1 MRISRIALV
10 VVAIISG
17 LDPGSAQSSG
27 AESDRESLRIFLQG
41 ALPAQPAFNLSGS
54 PCRWPGVSC
63 SDTDSRVT
71 RIDWQGWELRGSIP
85 QDSIGR
91 LDSLLYLNLYNNSI
105 SGTLPPDL
113 WDLPQLQYLNLSR
126 NLLQGSMSIALGRPS
141 GLFFLDLSQNHLAGQ
156 IPPSIGLLKSLVML
170 NLSRNDFQD
179 LVPGAIFGCSFLR
192 TLDLSYNRIS
202 GVFPSGLSHLV
213 QLQALYLNN
222 NMLSGMVPPETSRL
236 HYLAV
241 LDLSENHFTGPFP
254 RVDGLRKLEVL
265 NISGNFLGG
274 TIPTGTFRIPGLRK
288 FSARSN
294 FFVGSL
300 PTPSL
305 MHSTLSYIDLGQNNL
320 SGNVSVG
327 IWSMNSVETLRL
339 DGNSL
344 SGLLPSQVGAA
355 LKELDL
361 KNNEF
366 SGPVSSDLGAFQSLA
381 YLDLSTNRLSGPLP
395 EKLTGFPS
403 LVHLGLDNNPFVE
416 SRFPKLQEL
425 KKLEYLNLSATQ
437 LTGGIPEEIGN
448 LQTLKQLDLSHNEL
462 NGTLPESLGSLVG
475 LTSLDM
481 SYNQLNGSIPNS
493 MARLT
498 QLQHLNFSY
507 NDLSGDVPGWPFMLP
522 SGLLGNKGLCG
533 RVLNVPCPR
542 EIVPSSGH
550 SPSDNSEHN
559 IRDSPH
565 RRHLRVA
572 VIVGIVTGSAAAI
585 LCVVAGLCYCR
596 GSVKVFNKK
605 QEPTK
610 EERFISMS
618 GPFSS
623 EMDPSVWAAGV
634 RDPHTIPVV
643 MFEKPL
649 LNLTFSDLVQA
660 TANFS
665 KDAQVPD
672 GGCGPVFQGV
682 LPGGIHVAVKILGE
696 GIPSEDVAS
705 ACAQLAAIGR
715 LKHPNVVPL
724 LGYCMVGVERLLV
737 YDYVQ
742 DGGDLYGRL
751 HELPEGMPNTEDWST
766 DTWEHGQEGTTNAAV
781 LAVLPWS
788 VRHRVALCTA
798 RALAFLHHGC
808 SPPVVHGDVK
818 ASNVLLDAEC
828 EARLAG
834 TGLAQ
839 LVEIGTGEAGYV
851 PPEFGSSSSNAG
863 NNNSNSN
870 SGSSREM
877 SPKAD
882 VYSFGVVLLE
892 LVTGKRPVGDDY
904 PGGHGNQGGVVQWT
918 RWLVKEKRGFKA
930 LDVRVMQGDEDMTE
944 MLEALRV
951 AYLCTAETPSKRPT
965 MQQVVGL
972 LKDLRPSTSISGE
985 LVGGSF

>member
-222 NMLSGMVPPETSRL
+222 NMLR
-236 HYLAV
+236 
-241 LDLSENHFTGPFP
+241 
-254 RVDGLRKLEVL
+254 
-265 NISGNFLGG
+265 
-274 TIPTGTFRIPGLRK
+274 
-288 FSARSN
+288 
-294 FFVGSL
+294 
-300 PTPSL
+300 
-305 MHSTLSYIDLGQNNL
+305 
-320 SGNVSVG
+320 NVSVG

-507 NDLSGDVPGWPFMLP
+507 NDL
-522 SGLLGNKGLCG
+522 
-533 RVLNVPCPR
+533 
-542 EIVPSSGH
+542 IPSSGH